1 MSVLE
6 YEYYS
11 SMRDSAPGPNLIS
24 ICDMLSALL
33 VFVLV
38 IVDSNPIG
46 VFALRLRLLFFGKE
60 ALYNSL
66 NIYMNNLFIKLIL

>member
-1 MSVLE
+1 MRTLCYGRLLVGAHEYQYMSVLE

-38 IVDSNPIG
+38 IVDRRFRFAIEIV
-46 VFALRLRLLFFGKE
+46 VFREG
-60 ALYNSL
+60 STV
-66 NIYMNNLFIKLIL
+66 